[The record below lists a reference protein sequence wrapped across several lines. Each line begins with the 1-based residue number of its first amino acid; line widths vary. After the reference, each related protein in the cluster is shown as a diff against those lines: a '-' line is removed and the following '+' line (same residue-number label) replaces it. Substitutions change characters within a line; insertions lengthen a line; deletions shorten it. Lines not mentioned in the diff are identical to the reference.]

1 MRRRTF
7 LYGGAAASVALP
19 GWAQAQASQVS
30 PGIDLASKTVTVG
43 AFTPIT
49 GPVPFYSILTHAAD
63 ACFKWASDSNA
74 PSATVAPIA
83 RSTGVVEKASTPKV
97 ITVVATHRASAWRV
111 RSRWASFAPAFSRKS
126 A

>member
-49 GPVPFYSILTHAAD
+49 GPVPFYSILTHAAQRSK
-63 ACFKWASDSNA
+63 AASSRHIGGA
-74 PSATVAPIA
+74 PSSVRAEAAPPTTPDPE
-83 RSTGVVEKASTPKV
+83 RS
-97 ITVVATHRASAWRV
+97 
-111 RSRWASFAPAFSRKS
+111 
-126 A
+126 

>member
-7 LYGGAAASVALP
+7 LHGGAAASVALP

-74 PSATVAPIA
+74 LKVERLGGRNSRTSTVIRTAKTPSENALSRSGVALRA
-83 RSTGVVEKASTPKV
+83 KAP
-97 ITVVATHRASAWRV
+97 HLLR
-111 RSRWASFAPAFSRKS
+111 
-126 A
+126 